1 MRSFT
6 ALISVFACFTVLSVT
21 GCRHKADE
29 AMVDPA
35 YRPYSENAAAFLKAV
50 GTATIAIYP
59 TIVRT
64 LEETSY
70 SPDSQQQ
77 IISLLDQE
85 QITTA
90 VKKAGAI
97 DPGELKVGSQWEM
110 FLHDMHAIADEL
122 KGRKSDMQYSLVMEI
137 LLPPGNQS
145 VFGIHCYVLDRQGEN
160 AFSFLL
166 NSHHSL
172 FIEANL
178 NARDSTPASRA
189 NLITR
194 ATEVGVDALI
204 QQVRSADKQQ
214 ASVQQGY
221 TISTKKLAAFDNK
234 IERIM
239 IIARVDESL
248 QPVFLHSFE
257 HSMVSAFQANDV
269 DAMFKPASAEP
280 GSPMDYAGET
290 ATFEPDATMRITVNP
305 LYRQRQD
312 GYQAIVGTDFE
323 ASLINMASGD
333 VAWSATGKVDYIQL
347 FGPRY
352 TAHEGIRKEFAWHTT
367 AAIVRAL
374 MADVYGRKSAP
385 VYTVTEDRQVHGQ
398 RVD

>member
-1 MRSFT
+1 MSRFPV
-6 ALISVFACFTVLSVT
+6 LISVFVFLAVLTVT

-35 YRPYSENAAAFLKAV
+35 YRPYSENAAAFLEALK
-50 GTATIAIYP
+50 TDTIAIYP
-59 TIVRT
+59 SIVRT
-64 LEETSY
+64 TEETTY
-70 SPDSQQQ
+70 SAESQKL
-77 IISLLDQE
+77 IVSLLNDE

-90 VKKAGAI
+90 ITKASAI
-97 DPGELKVGSQWEM
+97 DPGELKVGSQWDM
-110 FLHDMHAIADEL
+110 FLHDMHAIAAEL
-122 KGRKSDMQYSLVMEI
+122 KGRESDTQYSLIMEI

-145 VFGIHCYVLDRQGEN
+145 VFGIHCYLLDRQGDN

-166 NSHHSL
+166 NSHHQL
-172 FIEANL
+172 FSEANL

-189 NLITR
+189 KLITR
-194 ATEVGVDALI
+194 ATEVGVNALI
-204 QQVRSADKQQ
+204 QQVRAEEKPQ
-214 ASVQQGY
+214 ASVQEGY

-239 IIARVDESL
+239 IIARVDERL

-269 DAMFKPASAEP
+269 DAMFKTAFAEP
-280 GSPMDYAGET
+280 GGLIEYASEA
-290 ATFEPDATMRITVNP
+290 ATFEPDTTLRITINP
-305 LYRQRQD
+305 LYRERKD

-323 ASLINMASGD
+323 ANLLNMATGD
-333 VAWSATGKVDYIQL
+333 VAWSAIGKVDYIQM

-367 AAIVRAL
+367 AAIVRAF

-385 VYTVTEDRQVHGQ
+385 IYTVTEDRQLHGQ